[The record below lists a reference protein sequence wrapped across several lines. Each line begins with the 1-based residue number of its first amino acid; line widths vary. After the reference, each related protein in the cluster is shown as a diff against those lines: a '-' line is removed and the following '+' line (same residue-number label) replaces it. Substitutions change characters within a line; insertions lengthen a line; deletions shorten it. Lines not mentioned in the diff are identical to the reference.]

1 MISLDTFNNI
11 PQAQNCFLFYM
22 NIGILISTYPQ
33 IKRGGGVKYRPS
45 RPEVDRVIRVQILKF
60 LVEKLEDEIL
70 VTYLKGFCHSSPFSI
85 KILAFKKRPVLHPPH

>member
-1 MISLDTFNNI
+1 MISLDTLNNI

-22 NIGILISTYPQ
+22 NIGISLSTYS
-33 IKRGGGVKYRPS
+33 RTNGGVKYRPS

-85 KILAFKKRPVLHPPH
+85 KILAFKKRPVLHPPPH